1 MNILVRDSEPE
12 DTLTNV
18 GFKLGRWLD
27 TVIMQCPLNGG

>member
-27 TVIMQCPLNGG
+27 TIIKGLSCVHK